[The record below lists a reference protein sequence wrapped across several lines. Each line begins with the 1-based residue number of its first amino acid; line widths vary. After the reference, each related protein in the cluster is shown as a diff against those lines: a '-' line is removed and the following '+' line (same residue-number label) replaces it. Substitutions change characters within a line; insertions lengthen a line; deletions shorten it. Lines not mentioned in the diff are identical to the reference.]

1 MVAVGAAVL
10 VLAALGWLGVRL
22 LLLVPLVTVATAAA
36 LLLSALLA
44 PLAGRLRR
52 VGVPRALAALAAVL
66 VLLAVLTGIGAL
78 VGFRVVSRL
87 RELTG
92 PLAASV
98 DRIRAWLTEGPLAL
112 DVQQVASIRN
122 QVVGALYDAAPSPV
136 AGARMVLF
144 ALTALVLVVFLVFFL
159 LADGDRMWAWLVVR
173 VPRRRQETVDGAG
186 QAAWTTLGRYVRG
199 VVVVAVIDAVGIG
212 AALLLLGVPLWL
224 SLTLLVFLGAFVPI
238 VGATLTGAVAV
249 LVTLVTEGVS
259 DALVVLVVVLV
270 VQQLEGNVLQPL
282 IMGRAVRLH
291 PVVILLAV
299 TAATLLF
306 GIAGAVVAV
315 PVVAVAYQVAEYLR
329 TARTVA
335 VDDPA
340 GPSATDPSLVAAA
353 EAREAHPPV
362 DQ

>member
-1 MVAVGAAVL
+1 
-10 VLAALGWLGVRL
+10 
-22 LLLVPLVTVATAAA
+22 
-36 LLLSALLA
+36 
-44 PLAGRLRR
+44 
-52 VGVPRALAALAAVL
+52 
-66 VLLAVLTGIGAL
+66 VLLAVLAGIGAL

-92 PLAASV
+92 PLAAGV
-98 DRIRAWLTEGPLAL
+98 DRIRVWLTEGPLTL
-112 DVQQVASIRN
+112 DPQQVASIRN
-122 QVVGALYDAAPSPV
+122 QVVGTLYDAAPSPV

-173 VPRRRQETVDGAG
+173 VPQRRQGTVDGAG
-186 QAAWTTLGRYVRG
+186 RAAWTTLGRYVRG

-238 VGATLTGAVAV
+238 VGATLTGVVAV
-249 LVTLVTEGVS
+249 LVTLVTEDVS
-259 DALVVLVVVLV
+259 DAVVVLVVVLV

-306 GIAGAVVAV
+306 GVAGAVVAV

-329 TARTVA
+329 TARTAA
-335 VDDPA
+335 VDPA
-340 GPSATDPSLVAAA
+340 EPSPATDASPVAAA
-353 EAREAHPPV
+353 EA
-362 DQ
+362 